1 LFDQNTRPSIWV
13 QIFTLL
19 VEIMVLRVFNTMSG
33 KLEEF
38 KPLMEKHVGMYVCG
52 PTVYDW
58 AHLGHAR
65 TYLAFDV
72 IVRYL
77 QFRGFSVFYVQ
88 NITDVGHLTE
98 DTAEDKIVKR
108 ARAARIEPLQ
118 LVEFY
123 MREYFRDL
131 DSLGVN
137 RPDISPRATGHLIEM
152 IEAIQSLIEK
162 GYAYEVNGNVFFDV
176 SKFEDYGNLSKIK
189 PEAMLAGSRFEV
201 HPDKRN
207 PRDFA
212 LWKSADE
219 GDLLKW
225 WSPWGYGFP
234 GWHIECAIM
243 SLKYLGPQIDIHGG
257 ARDLKFPH
265 HENEIAECEA
275 LTGEKPFVKYW
286 LHTGFLTINGE
297 KMAKSLGNYI
307 TVREALKKYDAEAI
321 RLFVLSTH
329 YRSEMDFTEKK
340 LGSAETSL
348 RRLHNTLDGLQEAMD
363 RSVDKEPT
371 KVEKA
376 FEKSIE
382 KLKAEFIEA
391 MDEDFNTPRALAA
404 LFDLSGEI
412 NRFLGEDRQV
422 STELLTGVYEGFSE
436 LGRVLGLFQKE
447 KTEKVGKKLVSDI
460 LDLLVDLRENL
471 RRKGDFELSDEIR
484 AKLRKIGVLVEDTS
498 EGPKWK
504 IA

>member
-1 LFDQNTRPSIWV
+1 
-13 QIFTLL
+13 
-19 VEIMVLRVFNTMSG
+19 MSG

-38 KPLMEKHVGMYVCG
+38 KPLREKHVGIYVCG

-65 TYLAFDV
+65 TYIAFDV
-72 IVRYL
+72 IVRWL
-77 QFRGFSVFYVQ
+77 EFKGFSVFYVQ

-108 ARAARIEPLQ
+108 AREERIEPMQ

-131 DSLGVN
+131 DSLGVK
-137 RPDISPRATGHLIEM
+137 RPDVSPRATGHLIEM

-176 SKFEDYGNLSKIK
+176 SKFEGYGKLSKVK
-189 PEAMLAGSRFEV
+189 SEAILAGSRFEV
-201 HPDKRN
+201 HPDKRS
-207 PRDFA
+207 PEDFA
-212 LWKSADE
+212 LWKKADK
-219 GDLLKW
+219 DALLKW
-225 WSPWGYGFP
+225 RSPWSHGFP

-243 SLKYLGPQIDIHGG
+243 GLKYLGPQFDIHGG

-265 HENEIAECEA
+265 HENEIAQCEA
-275 LTGEKPFVKYW
+275 LTGKKPFVKYW

-329 YRSEMDFTEKK
+329 YRSEIDFTDRK
-340 LGSAETSL
+340 LRGAETSL
-348 RRLHNTLDGLQEAMD
+348 GRLYNTLDGLEEAME
-363 RSVDKEPT
+363 RSVERKPAR
-371 KVEKA
+371 VEKK
-376 FEKSIE
+376 FEKRIE
-382 KLKAEFIEA
+382 KLRAEFIDA

-404 LFDLSGEI
+404 LFDSSREI
-412 NRFLGEDRQV
+412 NRFLGEQKQV
-422 STELLTGVYEGFSE
+422 STELLKGVYDGFLE
-436 LGRVLGLFQKE
+436 LGGVLGLLQKE
-447 KTEKVGKKLVSDI
+447 RAKKVSEKLVND
-460 LDLLVDLRENL
+460 LVNLLVELRENL

-484 AKLRKIGVLVEDTS
+484 AKLREIGVVVEDTS
-498 EGPKWK
+498 EGSKWK
-504 IA
+504 LA

>member
-1 LFDQNTRPSIWV
+1 
-13 QIFTLL
+13 
-19 VEIMVLRVFNTMSG
+19 VEVVVLRVFNTMSG

-38 KPLMEKHVGMYVCG
+38 KPLREKHVGIYVCG

-65 TYLAFDV
+65 TYIAFDV
-72 IVRYL
+72 IVRWL
-77 QFRGFSVFYVQ
+77 EFKGFSVFYVQ

-108 ARAARIEPLQ
+108 AREERIEPMQ

-131 DSLGVN
+131 DSLGVK
-137 RPDISPRATGHLIEM
+137 RPDVSPRATGHLIEM

-176 SKFEDYGNLSKIK
+176 SKFEGYGKLSKVK
-189 PEAMLAGSRFEV
+189 SEAMLAGSRFEV

-207 PRDFA
+207 PKDFA
-212 LWKSADE
+212 LWKRADK
-219 GDLLKW
+219 DALLKW
-225 WSPWGYGFP
+225 GSPWSHGFP

-243 SLKYLGPQIDIHGG
+243 GLKYLGPQFDIHGG

-265 HENEIAECEA
+265 HENEIAQCEA
-275 LTGEKPFVKYW
+275 LTGKKPFVKYW

-329 YRSEMDFTEKK
+329 YRSEIDFTDRK
-340 LGSAETSL
+340 LRGAETSL
-348 RRLHNTLDGLQEAMD
+348 GRLYNTLDGLEEAME
-363 RSVDKEPT
+363 RSVEREPAR
-371 KVEKA
+371 VEKT
-376 FEKSIE
+376 FEKRIE
-382 KLKAEFIEA
+382 KLRAEFVGA

-404 LFDLSGEI
+404 LFDLSREI
-412 NRFLGEDRQV
+412 NRFLGEQKQV
-422 STELLTGVYEGFSE
+422 STELLKGVYGGFLE

-447 KTEKVGKKLVSDI
+447 RSKKVSEKLVND
-460 LDLLVDLRENL
+460 LVNLLVELRENS

-484 AKLRKIGVLVEDTS
+484 AKLMELGVVVEDTS
-498 EGPKWK
+498 EGSKWK
-504 IA
+504 LA

>member
-1 LFDQNTRPSIWV
+1 
-13 QIFTLL
+13 
-19 VEIMVLRVFNTMSG
+19 MVLRVFNTMGG

-38 KPLMEKHVGMYVCG
+38 KPLRQKHVGIYVCG

-72 IVRYL
+72 IVRWL
-77 QFRGFSVFYVQ
+77 EFKGFSVFYVQ

-108 ARAARIEPLQ
+108 AREERIEPMQ

-123 MREYFRDL
+123 MREYVRDL
-131 DSLGVN
+131 DSLGVK

-176 SKFEDYGNLSKIK
+176 SKFEDYGKLSKIK
-189 PEAMLAGSRFEV
+189 PEAMLVGSRFEV

-207 PRDFA
+207 SKDFA
-212 LWKSADE
+212 LWKRADE

-243 SLKYLGPQIDIHGG
+243 GLKYLGPQFDIHGG

-265 HENEIAECEA
+265 HENEVAQCEA
-275 LTGEKPFVKYW
+275 LTGKKPFVKYW

-329 YRSEMDFTEKK
+329 YRSEIDFTDKK
-340 LGSAETSL
+340 LRGAETSL
-348 RRLHNTLDGLQEAMD
+348 DRLYNTLDGLEEAME
-363 RSVDKEPT
+363 RSVEREPN
-371 KVEKA
+371 KVEKT
-376 FEKSIE
+376 FEKRVE
-382 KLKAEFIEA
+382 KLRGEFVEA

-404 LFDLSGEI
+404 LFDLSREI
-412 NRFLGEDRQV
+412 NRFLGEKKQV
-422 STELLTGVYEGFSE
+422 NTELLKGVYDDFLE

-447 KTEKVGKKLVSDI
+447 RSKKVSEKLVND
-460 LDLLVDLRENL
+460 LVNLLVELRENL

-484 AKLRKIGVLVEDTS
+484 AKLRELGVVVEDTS
-498 EGPKWK
+498 EGSKWK
-504 IA
+504 LA

>member
-1 LFDQNTRPSIWV
+1 M
-13 QIFTLL
+13 
-19 VEIMVLRVFNTMSG
+19 MVLRVFNTMSG

-38 KPLMEKHVGMYVCG
+38 EPLREKHVGIYVCG

-72 IVRYL
+72 IVRWL
-77 QFRGFSVFYVQ
+77 EFKSFSVFYVQ

-108 ARAARIEPLQ
+108 AREERIEPMQ

-131 DSLGVN
+131 DSLGVK

-176 SKFEDYGNLSKIK
+176 SKFEDYGNLSKVK

-201 HPDKRN
+201 HSDKRN
-207 PRDFA
+207 PKDFA
-212 LWKSADE
+212 LWKRADE
-219 GDLLKW
+219 AALLKW

-243 SLKYLGPQIDIHGG
+243 GLKYLGPQFDIHGG

-265 HENEIAECEA
+265 NENEIAQCEA
-275 LTGEKPFVKYW
+275 LTGKKPFVKYW

-297 KMAKSLGNYI
+297 KMAKSLGNYV
-307 TVREALKKYDAEAI
+307 TVREALKKYAAEAI

-329 YRSEMDFTEKK
+329 YRSEIDFTDKK
-340 LGSAETSL
+340 LRGAETSL
-348 RRLHNTLDGLQEAMD
+348 ERLNNTLNGLEETME
-363 RSVDKEPT
+363 RSMEREPT
-371 KVEKA
+371 KVEKT
-376 FEKSIE
+376 FEKRIE
-382 KLKAEFIEA
+382 KLRAEFVEA

-404 LFDLSGEI
+404 LFDLSREI
-412 NRFLGEDRQV
+412 NRFLGEQKQV
-422 STELLTGVYEGFSE
+422 STEILKGVYDGFLE
-436 LGRVLGLFQKE
+436 LGRVLGLFRKE
-447 KTEKVGKKLVSDI
+447 RAKKVSEKLVN
-460 LDLLVDLRENL
+460 DLVNLLAELRENL

-484 AKLRKIGVLVEDTS
+484 AKLKELGVAVEDTS
-498 EGPKWK
+498 EGSKWK
-504 IA
+504 LA

>member
-1 LFDQNTRPSIWV
+1 
-13 QIFTLL
+13 
-19 VEIMVLRVFNTMSG
+19 MVLRVFNTMGG

-38 KPLMEKHVGMYVCG
+38 KPLRQKHVGIYVCG

-72 IVRYL
+72 IVRWL
-77 QFRGFSVFYVQ
+77 EFKGFSVFYVQ

-108 ARAARIEPLQ
+108 AREERIEPMQ

-123 MREYFRDL
+123 MREYVRDL
-131 DSLGVN
+131 DSLGVK

-176 SKFEDYGNLSKIK
+176 SKFEDYGKLSKIK
-189 PEAMLAGSRFEV
+189 PEAMLVGSRFEV

-207 PRDFA
+207 SKDFA
-212 LWKSADE
+212 LWKRADE

-243 SLKYLGPQIDIHGG
+243 GLKYLGPQFDIHGG

-265 HENEIAECEA
+265 HENEVAQCEA
-275 LTGEKPFVKYW
+275 LTGKKPFVKYW

-329 YRSEMDFTEKK
+329 YRSEIDFTDKK
-340 LGSAETSL
+340 LRGAETSL
-348 RRLHNTLDGLQEAMD
+348 DRLYNTLDGLEEAME
-363 RSVDKEPT
+363 RSVEREPN
-371 KVEKA
+371 KVEKT
-376 FEKSIE
+376 FEKRVE
-382 KLKAEFIEA
+382 KLRGEFVEA

-404 LFDLSGEI
+404 LFDLSRDKQISGRKEA
-412 NRFLGEDRQV
+412 
-422 STELLTGVYEGFSE
+422 SE
-436 LGRVLGLFQKE
+436 H
-447 KTEKVGKKLVSDI
+447 
-460 LDLLVDLRENL
+460 
-471 RRKGDFELSDEIR
+471 
-484 AKLRKIGVLVEDTS
+484 
-498 EGPKWK
+498 
-504 IA
+504 

>member
-1 LFDQNTRPSIWV
+1 V
-13 QIFTLL
+13 
-19 VEIMVLRVFNTMSG
+19 VLRVFNTLSG

-38 KPLMEKHVGMYVCG
+38 KPLRKKHVGMYVCG

-72 IVRYL
+72 IVRWL
-77 QFRGFSVFYVQ
+77 EFKGFSVFYVQ

-108 ARAARIEPLQ
+108 AREERIEPMQ

-131 DSLGVN
+131 DSLGVK

-162 GYAYEVNGNVFFDV
+162 GYAYEINGNVFFDV
-176 SKFEDYGNLSKIK
+176 SKFEDYGKLSKIK
-189 PEAMLAGSRFEV
+189 PKAMLAGSRFEV
-201 HPDKRN
+201 HPDKKN
-207 PRDFA
+207 PKDFA
-212 LWKSADE
+212 LWKRAEEDA
-219 GDLLKW
+219 LLKW

-243 SLKYLGPQIDIHGG
+243 GLKYLGPQFDIHGG
-257 ARDLKFPH
+257 ARDLIFPH

-275 LTGEKPFVKYW
+275 FTEKKPFVKYW
-286 LHTGFLTINGE
+286 LHTGFLTIDGE

-329 YRSEMDFTEKK
+329 YRSEIDFTDKK
-340 LGSAETSL
+340 LRDAETSL
-348 RRLHNTLDGLQEAMD
+348 ERLYSTMDGLEEAME
-363 RSVDKEPT
+363 RSVKREPT
-371 KVEKA
+371 DMEKE
-376 FEKSIE
+376 FEKKIE
-382 KLKAEFIEA
+382 KLRAEFVEA

-404 LFDLSGEI
+404 LFDLSREI
-412 NRFLGEDRQV
+412 NRFLGDQKQV
-422 STELLTGVYEGFSE
+422 STKLLKEVYAVFSE
-436 LGRVLGLFQKE
+436 LGKVLGLFQKE
-447 KTEKVGKKLVSDI
+447 RAKKVSEKLANDLVN
-460 LDLLVDLRENL
+460 LLVELRENV
-471 RRKGDFELSDEIR
+471 RRKGEFELSDEIR
-484 AKLRKIGVLVEDTS
+484 TKLKELGVTVEDTS
-498 EGPKWK
+498 EGSKWK
-504 IA
+504 LA

>member
-1 LFDQNTRPSIWV
+1 
-13 QIFTLL
+13 
-19 VEIMVLRVFNTMSG
+19 MVLRVFNTMSG

-38 KPLMEKHVGMYVCG
+38 KPLREKNVGIYVCG

-72 IVRYL
+72 ILRWL
-77 QFRGFSVFYVQ
+77 EFKGFSVFYVQ

-108 ARAARIEPLQ
+108 AREERIEPMQ

-131 DSLGVN
+131 DSLGVK

-152 IEAIQSLIEK
+152 IEAIQSLITK

-176 SKFEDYGNLSKIK
+176 SKFDDYGNLSKIK
-189 PEAMLAGSRFEV
+189 PETMLVGSRFEV

-207 PRDFA
+207 PKDFA
-212 LWKSADE
+212 LWKRADE
-219 GDLLKW
+219 SDLLKW

-234 GWHIECAIM
+234 GWHIECASM
-243 SLKYLGPQIDIHGG
+243 GLKYLGPQFDIHGG

-265 HENEIAECEA
+265 HENEIAQCEA
-275 LTGEKPFVKYW
+275 LTGKKPFVRYW

-307 TVREALKKYDAEAI
+307 TVREALEKYDAEAM

-329 YRSEMDFTEKK
+329 YRSEIDFTEKK
-340 LGSAETSL
+340 LRGAETSL
-348 RRLHNTLDGLQEAMD
+348 GRLYNTLDGLEEAME
-363 RSVDKEPT
+363 RSTEREPT
-371 KVEKA
+371 KVEKP
-376 FEKSIE
+376 FKKRIE
-382 KLKAEFIEA
+382 KLTAEFVEA

-404 LFDLSGEI
+404 LFDLSREI
-412 NRFLGEDRQV
+412 NRFLGEKKQANA
-422 STELLTGVYEGFSE
+422 ELIKGVYDGFLK
-436 LGRVLGLFQKE
+436 LGRILGLFQKE
-447 KTEKVGKKLVSDI
+447 RVKKVDEKLVSD
-460 LDLLVDLRENL
+460 LVNLLVELRENL
-471 RRKGDFELSDEIR
+471 RSKGDFDLSDEIR
-484 AKLRKIGVLVEDTS
+484 AKLRKFDVVVEDTS
-498 EGPKWK
+498 EGSKWK
-504 IA
+504 LA

>member
-1 LFDQNTRPSIWV
+1 
-13 QIFTLL
+13 
-19 VEIMVLRVFNTMSG
+19 MVLRVFNTLSR

-38 KPLMEKHVGMYVCG
+38 KPLREKHVGMYVCG

-65 TYLAFDV
+65 TYIAFDV
-72 IVRYL
+72 IVRWL
-77 QFRGFSVFYVQ
+77 EFKGFSVFYVQ

-108 ARAARIEPLQ
+108 AREERIEPMQ

-131 DSLGVN
+131 DSLGVK
-137 RPDISPRATGHLIEM
+137 RPDVSPRATGHLIEM

-162 GYAYEVNGNVFFDV
+162 GFAYEVNGNVFFDV
-176 SKFEDYGNLSKIK
+176 SKFEGYGKLSKVK
-189 PEAMLAGSRFEV
+189 SEAMLVGSRFEV

-207 PRDFA
+207 PKDFA
-212 LWKSADE
+212 LWKRADK
-219 GDLLKW
+219 DALLKW
-225 WSPWGYGFP
+225 GSPWSHGFP

-243 SLKYLGPQIDIHGG
+243 GLKYLGPQFDIHGG

-265 HENEIAECEA
+265 HENEIAQCEA
-275 LTGEKPFVKYW
+275 LTGKKPFVKYW

-329 YRSEMDFTEKK
+329 YRSEIDFTDRK
-340 LGSAETSL
+340 LRGAETSL
-348 RRLHNTLDGLQEAMD
+348 ERFYNTLDGLEKAME
-363 RSVDKEPT
+363 RSVEREPAR
-371 KVEKA
+371 VEKT
-376 FEKSIE
+376 FEKRIE
-382 KLKAEFIEA
+382 KLRAEFVGA

-404 LFDLSGEI
+404 LFDLSREI
-412 NRFLGEDRQV
+412 NRFLGEQKQV
-422 STELLTGVYEGFSE
+422 STELLKGVYYGFLE
-436 LGRVLGLFQKE
+436 FGRVLGLFQKE
-447 KTEKVGKKLVSDI
+447 RSKKVSEKLVND
-460 LDLLVDLRENL
+460 LVNLLVELRENS
-471 RRKGDFELSDEIR
+471 RRKGDFELSDDIR
-484 AKLRKIGVLVEDTS
+484 AKLREIGVVVEDTS
-498 EGPKWK
+498 EGSKWK
-504 IA
+504 LA